1 MAHPGGS
8 GGGGGAAA
16 VARDGRA
23 SMVAAPGGAD
33 AEEAPHPILRS
44 CLLCWAAI
52 REPATDILDFHNVHD
67 CGEVA
72 HFHLL
77 YVTRRP
83 T

>member
-67 CGEVA
+67 VEKLHISTSCM
-72 HFHLL
+72 
-77 YVTRRP
+77 
-83 T
+83 

>member
-52 REPATDILDFHNVHD
+52 REPATDNLEFHNVPIVEKLHISTS
-67 CGEVA
+67 C
-72 HFHLL
+72 
-77 YVTRRP
+77 TCM
-83 T
+83 